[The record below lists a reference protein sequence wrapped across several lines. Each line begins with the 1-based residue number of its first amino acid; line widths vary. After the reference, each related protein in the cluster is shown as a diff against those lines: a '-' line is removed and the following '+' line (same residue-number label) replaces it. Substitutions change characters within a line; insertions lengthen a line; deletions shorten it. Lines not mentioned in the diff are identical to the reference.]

1 MIFLKPFI
9 TFILIILSFYIIG
22 NIFEEKVKIPEE
34 SIRLRVVANSND
46 EYDQTIKKEV
56 AKSLQKEINTLITT
70 KDNVQTTKLKLKDNM
85 NKLENNINEIFNKNN
100 YHKNYNINLG
110 LNYFP
115 QKDFK
120 GIIYKEGYY
129 ESLLVTIGEGK
140 GNNWWCVLFTPLC
153 VLEAEESDTVEY
165 KSLIKEIIDKY
176 L

>member
-1 MIFLKPFI
+1 MKPFI

-34 SIRLRVVANSND
+34 SIRLRVVAN
-46 EYDQTIKKEV
+46 
-56 AKSLQKEINTLITT
+56 
-70 KDNVQTTKLKLKDNM
+70 M
-85 NKLENNINEIFNKNN
+85 NALENNINEIFNKNN

-140 GNNWWCVLFTPLC
+140 GNNWWCVLFPPLC

>member
-1 MIFLKPFI
+1 MKPFI

-85 NKLENNINEIFNKNN
+85 NALENNINEIFNKNN
-100 YHKNYNINLG
+100 YHKNYNIN
-110 LNYFP
+110 
-115 QKDFK
+115 
-120 GIIYKEGYY
+120 
-129 ESLLVTIGEGK
+129 SLTK
-140 GNNWWCVLFTPLC
+140 
-153 VLEAEESDTVEY
+153 
-165 KSLIKEIIDKY
+165 
-176 L
+176 

>member
-1 MIFLKPFI
+1 MKPFI

-85 NKLENNINEIFNKNN
+85 NALENNINEIFNKNN

-120 GIIYKEGYY
+120 GIIYKEG
-129 ESLLVTIGEGK
+129 
-140 GNNWWCVLFTPLC
+140 
-153 VLEAEESDTVEY
+153 
-165 KSLIKEIIDKY
+165 
-176 L
+176 

>member
-85 NKLENNINEIFNKNN
+85 NALENNINEIFNKNN
-100 YHKNYNINLG
+100 YHKNYNIN
-110 LNYFP
+110 
-115 QKDFK
+115 
-120 GIIYKEGYY
+120 
-129 ESLLVTIGEGK
+129 SLTKWNCV
-140 GNNWWCVLFTPLC
+140 WCIDTDISGSYT
-153 VLEAEESDTVEY
+153 EAE
-165 KSLIKEIIDKY
+165 KGG
-176 L
+176 

>member
-70 KDNVQTTKLKLKDNM
+70 KDNVQTTKLKLKDNELKSFQVPQ
-85 NKLENNINEIFNKNN
+85 NYIFS
-100 YHKNYNINLG
+100 
-110 LNYFP
+110 
-115 QKDFK
+115 D
-120 GIIYKEGYY
+120 
-129 ESLLVTIGEGK
+129 LLI
-140 GNNWWCVLFTPLC
+140 LFSHLFFIFVFYLC
-153 VLEAEESDTVEY
+153 
-165 KSLIKEIIDKY
+165 
-176 L
+176 

>member
-85 NKLENNINEIFNKNN
+85 DALENNINEIFNKNKGVSIN
-100 YHKNYNINLG
+100 GDRFHADIQQKNTSSG
-110 LNYFP
+110 
-115 QKDFK
+115 
-120 GIIYKEGYY
+120 
-129 ESLLVTIGEGK
+129 
-140 GNNWWCVLFTPLC
+140 
-153 VLEAEESDTVEY
+153 
-165 KSLIKEIIDKY
+165 IKEKS
-176 L
+176 